1 MIFKWHL
8 LHNALIVLL
17 KLRVLLIKATRS
29 HEDIQG
35 EILEGLVARIVTP
48 QSLTKLEEVLEQF
61 PRPPP
66 LEGMCHLVY
75 ANE

>member
-1 MIFKWHL
+1 MALHL
-8 LHNALIVLL
+8 LHKGLIDVLINL
-17 KLRVLLIKATRS
+17 PLLLIKATKS

-61 PRPPP
+61 PRPPAP
-66 LEGMCHLVY
+66 EGMGSLVY
-75 ANE
+75 TTK